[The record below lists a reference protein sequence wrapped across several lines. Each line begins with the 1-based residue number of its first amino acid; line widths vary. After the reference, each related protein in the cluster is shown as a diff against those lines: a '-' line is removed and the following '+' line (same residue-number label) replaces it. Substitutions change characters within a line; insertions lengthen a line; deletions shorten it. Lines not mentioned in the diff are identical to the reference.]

1 MKKLLLTTLV
11 SATFVAAA
19 APVAFAQSASDQP
32 AAQDQRFAHRGGE
45 QRSTRLPSER
55 VEARLAYLKT
65 ALKITDAQ
73 EAQWNTFADTLR
85 SHAKASDER
94 MKARR
99 AQRAEGKQRAQ
110 LNAIE
115 RMERRQAR
123 MAQASQRLA
132 ERLAAVKPL
141 YAALSPEQQQVADE
155 LFAQGNRRAGHHR
168 GGRGRA

>member
-19 APVAFAQSASDQP
+19 APVAFAQSAPDQP
-32 AAQDQRFAHRGGE
+32 AAQGQRFAHRGGE

-94 MKARR
+94 MKARH
-99 AQRAEGKQRAQ
+99 AQRAQ

-168 GGRGRA
+168 GGRGRG

>member
-19 APVAFAQSASDQP
+19 APAALAQSTSDQP
-32 AAQDQRFAHRGGE
+32 TAQGQRFAHRGGE
-45 QRSTRLPSER
+45 RSTRLPSER

-73 EAQWNTFADTLR
+73 EAQWNTFANTLR
-85 SHAKASDER
+85 GHAKAADER
-94 MKARR
+94 VQERR

-123 MAQASQRLA
+123 MAHASQRLA
-132 ERLAAVKPL
+132 ETLAAAKPL
-141 YAALSPEQQQVADE
+141 YATLSPEQQKVADE